1 MKNEVIKQAFKLGNS
16 AGVLLPIEWKG
27 RKVAVKLIDRS
38 ISQEMFEILE
48 EQGLLK
54 NVVGIFLAGSY
65 ARGEEK
71 EGSDIDIIV
80 ITDIIN
86 KQIKI
91 GKYEI
96 VFISREKIDKSIKT
110 SLYLISLLKESKA
123 ILNINLLEEYKRKIK
138 GISVGKHIREIES
151 ITRINDEAVNI
162 SEELKENVPDETL
175 YSVILRLREL
185 YLIECLNNNKNP
197 SNKELLSLIKK
208 FAGEEAY
215 NAYIR
220 IKNDLKPRKV
230 VSVEET
236 RALLNEIRK
245 RIKVLEHGKEN

>member
-27 RKVAVKLIDRS
+27 RKVVVKLIDRS

-96 VFISREKIDKSIKT
+96 VFISREKIEKYI
-110 SLYLISLLKESKA
+110 
-123 ILNINLLEEYKRKIK
+123 RRCVK
-138 GISVGKHIREIES
+138 GI
-151 ITRINDEAVNI
+151 
-162 SEELKENVPDETL
+162 
-175 YSVILRLREL
+175 
-185 YLIECLNNNKNP
+185 
-197 SNKELLSLIKK
+197 
-208 FAGEEAY
+208 
-215 NAYIR
+215 
-220 IKNDLKPRKV
+220 
-230 VSVEET
+230 
-236 RALLNEIRK
+236 
-245 RIKVLEHGKEN
+245 